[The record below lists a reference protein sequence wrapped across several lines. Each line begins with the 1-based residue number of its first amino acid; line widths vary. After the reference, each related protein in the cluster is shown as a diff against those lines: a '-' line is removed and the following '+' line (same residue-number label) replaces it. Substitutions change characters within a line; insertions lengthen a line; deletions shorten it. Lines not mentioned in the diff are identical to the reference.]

1 MTEEE
6 AMTQTVA
13 ECMTPSPTTIEA
25 TRSVRDVAELMA
37 SGDVGAVV
45 VVENSE
51 VTGIVTDRDLVVRVL
66 ATGGSAEDVVRQVVS
81 GTLVTVKPDDSAEQ
95 AAQVMRDNA
104 VRRVPVM
111 QAGELVGIVALGDL
125 AIERDPRSALADISA
140 EEPNT

>member
-1 MTEEE
+1 
-6 AMTQTVA
+6 MTQTVA

-25 TRSVRDVAELMA
+25 TRSVRDAAELMA

-66 ATGGSAEDVVRQVVS
+66 ATGGAPEDVVRQVVS
-81 GTLVTVKPDDSAEQ
+81 GTLVTVKPDDSAEH
-95 AAQVMRDNA
+95 AAQVMRENA